1 MEKSIEKIWNE
12 AFINENA
19 IVAPKINNLYNQKSK
34 SIIHKI
40 KRTYEFDNKG
50 LLPISG
56 IVAIGGILLNET
68 IIGLY
73 GTILILCL
81 YYFNT
86 KLLSRF
92 EKLDVKSDNLTYLK
106 NYRDVMH
113 SVTKATKRM
122 FIFVLPFLVLSIFI
136 LGFFLKEESFLS
148 RFISPD
154 TTFIEILGIGTSVAL
169 IIAVICLFVFKVS
182 NQLLYGTLV
191 SKLNDLIHEI
201 ENLKE
206 D

>member
-106 NYRDVMH
+106 NYRDVMN

-122 FIFVLPFLVLSIFI
+122 FIFVLPLLVLSIFI

-148 RFISPD
+148 RFISSD
-154 TTFIEILGIGTSVAL
+154 TTFIEILGIGASVAL
-169 IIAVICLFVFKVS
+169 IIAIICLFVFKVS